1 MDRYWCRHP
10 PGLWVFPGRQVTR
23 PLDVTAAQRV
33 FKQAVVRC
41 GITKRGGIH
50 GLRHA
55 FATHLIES
63 GSDVPTVQHLLGH
76 RSVSTTM
83 RYFHL
88 SQTRLARMRSPLDLL
103 DDRRA

>member
-1 MDRYWCRHP
+1 MLAKIR
-10 PGLWVFPGRQVTR
+10 TR
-23 PLDVTAAQRV
+23 IG
-33 FKQAVVRC
+33 KRC
-41 GITKRGGIH
+41 GIH

-63 GSDVPTVQHLLGH
+63 GADVPTVQHLLGH

-88 SQTRLARMRSPLDLL
+88 SQTRLAAIRSPFDLL
-103 DDRRA
+103 DDPRT